1 MRFITKKDFFLRRY
15 VTLKKFCSGIDI
27 RPKNIYTGITKGV
40 ADTVFTCLLSRQ
52 YDFILK
58 SGL

>member
-1 MRFITKKDFFLRRY
+1 MRFITKNIFSAAVCY
-15 VTLKKFCSGIDI
+15 IKKICSGIDI